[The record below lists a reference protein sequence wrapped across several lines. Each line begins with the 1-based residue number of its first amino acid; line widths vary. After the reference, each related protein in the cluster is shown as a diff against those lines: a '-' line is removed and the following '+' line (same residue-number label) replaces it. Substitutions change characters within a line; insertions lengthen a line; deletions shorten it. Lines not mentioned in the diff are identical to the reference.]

1 MSKKIIKLLIL
12 SIFIISVSS
21 CDNQDQDQ
29 LTILANGS
37 GEITSPETGT
47 VYVLNPE
54 EEQTNTIFTLTWS
67 DANFDIPT
75 EINYSI
81 EFAQTGTDFETPL
94 VAGETTN
101 TFLTWNIGEFNSIV
115 SGAGLAP
122 FTEGSLD
129 VRLIATVGSVSSTPQ
144 ISQPITILVT
154 PFTTELP
161 KIAVPGNHQGWDPP
175 TAPVLAS
182 SAFGAT
188 DYVGYV
194 WLDGEYKF
202 IAPNTILEFEWG
214 NTDWGDDNTFT
225 GVLVETDEVNCNAPT
240 AGYYLIN
247 ADTDALTYSAQ
258 LTNWGLIGSATP
270 DNWDSDQDMTYDAG
284 TATWTITLDLSAE
297 EIKFRSNDDWALNL
311 GDNDADLSL
320 EQDGANIA
328 VPSAG
333 NYTIVLDLSN
343 PREYTYSLTLN

>member
-1 MSKKIIKLLIL
+1 MKKIINLLIL
-12 SIFIISVSS
+12 SIFIISVFS
-21 CDNQDQDQ
+21 CDNQDQEQ
-29 LTILANGS
+29 LIITASGA

-47 VYVLNPE
+47 VYVLNPLE
-54 EEQTNTIFTLTWS
+54 NQTNTIFTLTWS
-67 DANFDIPT
+67 DANFDVPT
-75 EINYSI
+75 EINYSV
-81 EFAQTGTDFETPL
+81 EFAVTGTNFETPL

-115 SGAGLAP
+115 SGAGLPP
-122 FTEGSLD
+122 FAEGSLD
-129 VRLIATVGSVSSTPQ
+129 VRVVATVGSVSSTPQ

-175 TAPVLAS
+175 TAPILAS
-182 SAFGAT
+182 SAFGET

-214 NTDWGDDNTFT
+214 NIDWGDDDTFT
-225 GVLVETDEVNCNAPT
+225 GTLLETDEVNCNAST
-240 AGYYLIN
+240 AGYYLLN
-247 ADTDALTYSAQ
+247 VDTDALTYSAQ

-270 DNWDSDQDMTYDAG
+270 DNWSSDQDMTYDAG

-297 EIKFRSNDDWALNL
+297 EIKFRANDDWTLNL

-320 EQDGANIA
+320 EQDGANIS

-333 NYTIVLDLSN
+333 NYTVVLDLST